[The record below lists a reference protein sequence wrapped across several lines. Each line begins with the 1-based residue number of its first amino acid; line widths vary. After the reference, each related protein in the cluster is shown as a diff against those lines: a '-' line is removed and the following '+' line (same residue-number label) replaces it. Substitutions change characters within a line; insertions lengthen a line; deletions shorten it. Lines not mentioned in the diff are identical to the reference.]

1 MQAQAAQG
9 NHLTVQIE
17 PEVPIKKIEV
27 PLYTTP
33 CTTENTQVHT
43 PTVSTAD
50 RDPGLVVIYNC
61 ADLPGTWYK
70 GYVWHD
76 NMGATPENELTPNW
90 INIPALLRKDHK
102 VHELFKGTIK
112 EVRLKSGKKGLLLVE
127 DPY

>member
-1 MQAQAAQG
+1 MQAQAAAG
-9 NHLTVQIE
+9 NHLVVQIE
-17 PEVPIKKIEV
+17 SEVPIKKIEV

-33 CTTENTQVHT
+33 CVDVYSQVNT

-50 RDPGLVVIYNC
+50 QDPGRVVTTTC

-76 NMGATPENELTPNW
+76 NMGGNAQNEIEPNW
-90 INIPALLRKDHK
+90 INLPALLRTDHK
-102 VHELFKGTIK
+102 KYENFKGTIK

-127 DPY
+127 DAR